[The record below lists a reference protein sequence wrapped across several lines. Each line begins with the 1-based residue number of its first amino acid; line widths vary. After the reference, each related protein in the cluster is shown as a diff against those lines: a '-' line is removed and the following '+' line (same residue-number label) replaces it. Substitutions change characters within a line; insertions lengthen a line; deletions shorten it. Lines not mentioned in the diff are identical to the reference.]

1 MDFAVMGCMVFFL
14 VLSAAFSGRIPSGT
28 EPAIRFATIL
38 VCYMAAVRI
47 LDRSPSPFGL
57 RMFIRAVFLYVAF
70 PFAFMALGHVIE
82 FINPFRAEA
91 ALMEIDRL
99 MFFGANPNAVL
110 QDFLNPF
117 VVEGL
122 QVVYA
127 FYYPLFMLG
136 FLFLFR
142 RRYSEFMAYLTG
154 IACLFWLQ
162 FIGYTLVPAR
172 SPYII
177 ADLPEYAARIGLHTR
192 VEGLWLTDLIRHSIH
207 SVEGLKFDCFPSG
220 HTAGAIYVTL
230 SMFAFSR
237 RWGIAVAPWCAALVF
252 STVYLQYHYVIDL
265 VAGAALGVGAFYL
278 GRALT
283 RRYPLHVPADL
294 GGAR

>member
-117 VVEGL
+117 E
-122 QVVYA
+122 
-127 FYYPLFMLG
+127 
-136 FLFLFR
+136 
-142 RRYSEFMAYLTG
+142 
-154 IACLFWLQ
+154 I
-162 FIGYTLVPAR
+162 
-172 SPYII
+172 
-177 ADLPEYAARIGLHTR
+177 
-192 VEGLWLTDLIRHSIH
+192 
-207 SVEGLKFDCFPSG
+207 
-220 HTAGAIYVTL
+220 
-230 SMFAFSR
+230 
-237 RWGIAVAPWCAALVF
+237 
-252 STVYLQYHYVIDL
+252 
-265 VAGAALGVGAFYL
+265 
-278 GRALT
+278 GRA
-283 RRYPLHVPADL
+283 HV
-294 GGAR
+294 